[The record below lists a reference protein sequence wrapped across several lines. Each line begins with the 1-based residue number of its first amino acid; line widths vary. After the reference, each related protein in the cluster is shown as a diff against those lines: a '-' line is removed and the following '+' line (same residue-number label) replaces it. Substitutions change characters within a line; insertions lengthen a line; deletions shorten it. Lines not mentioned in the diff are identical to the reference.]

1 MPSADFIE
9 QRSNSDSDDSLTTA
23 KSSGK
28 GRGRHPNSLANLKI
42 KPFPKGV
49 SGNPGGKPRV
59 DVSAII
65 ARAILE
71 ENSEAVYQALAKA
84 LCRGNAY
91 VYKELSDRAYGKVNT
106 PVTVEAG
113 DQLASILMQGRERAA
128 NRGNTALTA
137 PALPA
142 ITPAPALPQVVEIV
156 PSPPAPV
163 APVAATPKPVVVAKP
178 APPAPTLKP
187 VTDLLS
193 AEDQNKR
200 FFDYTTGK
208 CIKG

>member
-1 MPSADFIE
+1 MNADFIE
-9 QRSNSDSDDSLTTA
+9 QRSNDNSVTPPKSPA
-23 KSSGK
+23 KK
-28 GRGRHPNSLANLKI
+28 GRGQHPNSRANLVA
-42 KPFPKGV
+42 PYPKGV

-71 ENSEAVYQALAKA
+71 GNQEEIYKALTKA

-91 VYKELSDRAYGKVNT
+91 VFKELSDRAYGKVNT

-113 DQLASILMQGRERAA
+113 DQLATILTEGRQRAAA
-128 NRGNTALTA
+128 NRGNTALAA

-142 ITPAPALPQVVEIV
+142 ITPAAALPQVVEIV
-156 PSPPAPV
+156 PPPPAPPV
-163 APVAATPKPVVVAKP
+163 APPKPVAVAKP
-178 APPAPTLKP
+178 APPAPAVKP
-187 VTDLLS
+187 AIADLS
-193 AEDQNKR
+193 AEDRAKR

-208 CIKG
+208 CV